1 MNYSNFQL
9 QGKRSRQ
16 EDAFY
21 IAGDGHLFA
30 VCDGVGGSQ
39 DGQLAANM
47 LIEAIGNE
55 YAVSEIHNME
65 DFVSF
70 TTEVV
75 NALWNKTALDI
86 ATTMSLVCLKDTSLY
101 IASIG
106 DTKVYVLD
114 PKTKKWIMTRDH
126 SIVQEL
132 YEAGIISTEAE
143 KRTHPLRNR
152 ITRAISS
159 TELLDSKDIEFK
171 KIDNLA
177 TGNFILLVTD
187 GVSEAFDHEEL
198 INILLDTQLIS
209 IHQKMDIIKQ
219 RCLKISSDNSTCVL
233 IEN

>member
-55 YAVSEIHNME
+55 YAVSEIQNME
-65 DFVSF
+65 NFKSF

-75 NALWNKTALDI
+75 NALWNKTTLDI
-86 ATTMSLVCLKDTSLY
+86 ATTMSLVYLKDNSLY

-106 DTKVYVLD
+106 DTKVFVTD

-132 YEAGIISTEAE
+132 FEAGIISTEAE
-143 KRTHPLRNR
+143 KRTHPMRNR

-159 TELLDSKDIEFK
+159 VELLEPGDIEFK
-171 KIDNLA
+171 KIENLSK
-177 TGNFILLVTD
+177 GSFILLATD
-187 GVSEAFDHEEL
+187 GVSEAFDHVEL
-198 INILLDTQLIS
+198 INILLDTQITS
-209 IHQKMDIIKQ
+209 TPQKLDIIKQ
-219 RCLKISSDNSTCVL
+219 RCLNISKDNSTCVL
-233 IEN
+233 VEN